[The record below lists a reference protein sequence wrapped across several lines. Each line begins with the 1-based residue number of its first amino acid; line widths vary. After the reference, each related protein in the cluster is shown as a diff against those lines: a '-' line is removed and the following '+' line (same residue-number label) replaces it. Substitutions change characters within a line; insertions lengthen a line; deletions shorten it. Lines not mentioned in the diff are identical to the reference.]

1 MLKWTKDVEEIS
13 GLTLPKH
20 EASHIHQYLCSEA
33 LLLHWSFTS
42 LCLPFVF
49 ESGFCVPKQETRPV
63 PTILCSS
70 RAKSTWK
77 KIGKLMLV
85 AYISANRQHN
95 QTSTMVSFTWRLI
108 IPDNASLLN
117 LPLPSF
123 LEKKWIL
130 MGETPKKEFTR
141 FQNGSSLASL
151 SMSGFFFWNL
161 GSLICWRSRIY
172 HANSLQSNIL
182 EPSLSKQKPQ
192 LKVVSLVS
200 PGRLIKDLAAN

>member
-1 MLKWTKDVEEIS
+1 MDSPFQNMK
-13 GLTLPKH
+13 LP
-20 EASHIHQYLCSEA
+20 I
-33 LLLHWSFTS
+33 FTS
-42 LCLPFVF
+42 TFVQKLCCFTDLSPPYAPPFVF

-70 RAKSTWK
+70 HAKSTWK

-151 SMSGFFFWNL
+151 
-161 GSLICWRSRIY
+161 
-172 HANSLQSNIL
+172 
-182 EPSLSKQKPQ
+182 
-192 LKVVSLVS
+192 
-200 PGRLIKDLAAN
+200 

>member
-1 MLKWTKDVEEIS
+1 MPVIIYWYLNLDSRYFFRMLKWTKDVEEIS

-20 EASHIHQYLCSEA
+20 EASYIHQYLCSEA

-42 LCLPFVF
+42 LCPPFVF

-151 SMSGFFFWNL
+151 WMSGFF
-161 GSLICWRSRIY
+161 
-172 HANSLQSNIL
+172 L
-182 EPSLSKQKPQ
+182 ESGKFDLLEVKDISCKQFAK
-192 LKVVSLVS
+192 
-200 PGRLIKDLAAN
+200 